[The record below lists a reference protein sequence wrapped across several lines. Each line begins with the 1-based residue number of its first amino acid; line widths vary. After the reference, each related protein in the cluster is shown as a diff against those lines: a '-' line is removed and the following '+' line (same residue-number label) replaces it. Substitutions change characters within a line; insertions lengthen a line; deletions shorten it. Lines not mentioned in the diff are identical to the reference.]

1 MWWKFENFTRKI
13 EYVKARTRLVQA
25 VREYFDGQDFLE
37 VSTPALQVMPGAEV
51 HVHAFQTE
59 VISPDL
65 QTREARYLQTS
76 PEFSM
81 KKLLVAGLPKIYQIC
96 PVYRNAEGSS
106 IHSCEFT
113 MLEWYR
119 ANTDYEGIMQDTIGL
134 LSHIA
139 TRLDISAYRHGGYEA
154 DSFVEW
160 EKISVCDAFKKY
172 ADINLEAFLPDKVD
186 QFRDA
191 VEELG
196 LPVSEEDRWDD
207 LFFKV
212 SMNKVEP
219 YLGMGQP
226 TILYDYPAH
235 MAALSKIKASDPRFA
250 ERFEVYVCG
259 MELGNAFSEL
269 TNAKLQHQRME
280 ADMAEKKRLYGETWP
295 IDTDFIAALEQGM
308 PQAGGI
314 AIGID
319 RLAMLAT
326 GADDIR
332 QVQFCD

>member
-1 MWWKFENFTRKI
+1 MWWKPENFSRKI
-13 EYVKARTRLVQA
+13 EYVQARTRLVQA

-51 HVHAFQTE
+51 HVHALQTE
-59 VISPDL
+59 LLSPDL
-65 QTREARYLQTS
+65 KHHQTRYLQTS

-119 ANTDYEGIMQDTIGL
+119 TNVDYEGIMQDTVGL
-134 LSHIA
+134 LRHIA

-154 DSFVEW
+154 DPFLEW
-160 EKISVCDAFKKY
+160 EKISVCDAFKKN
-172 ADINLEAFLPDKVD
+172 ADIHLEAFLPDKVD

-196 LPVSEEDRWDD
+196 LPVSEEDSWDD

-212 SMNKVEP
+212 SMNKIEP
-219 YLGMGQP
+219 HLGMGQP

-235 MAALSKIKASDPRFA
+235 MAALSKIKATDPRFA

-269 TNAKLQHQRME
+269 TDAKLQHQRME
-280 ADMAEKKRLYGETWP
+280 ADMAQKKRLYGETWP